1 MGRPERQVS
10 FAGGELSPMLYGRTD
25 LDRYPSGARTLLNFI
40 VTQHGPVVNRSG
52 TQHVDD
58 LEILGAGIGETRL
71 YPFVVS
77 ETVSFVLAFYAEGV
91 RVISE
96 QRTGLPFPPYMIAGT
111 TTPDARHRF
120 YSWTPGGCETPYA
133 AADLFG
139 LRFAQVGSILY
150 IASENH
156 PFASLTYSGGE
167 YGTFTYEEVSFQVP
181 DFPGLGNP
189 GYDVEPRV
197 HVGITGETN
206 VSGTPTLYSL
216 AGNGSHPALEWTWQ
230 VTRVMRSSD
239 GTVYETAPFE
249 IIEQFAETD
258 ESGEV
263 QAALDNVTTGERAVY
278 EDWPQR
284 IKLQTLPVNVGH
296 LDDTIVL
303 SRIYRGRD
311 GRFGWIGETSG
322 DIFVDRGEEP
332 DYSDPPPQETNPFEV
347 YGYDEDGNE
356 ELVRTEY
363 PSVVAIHEGRL
374 LAAATTERPTTVFAS
389 AYDDFT
395 NHDEVPLPDARDA
408 FTFRVASLR
417 LDKIQALIPRERL
430 FILTTSAEY
439 LAAGSGDGESMT
451 PTSVAVR
458 QLSEHGSAARPA
470 PVSISSSIFFMQAK
484 GITPRVI
491 VVGEGGVRVLDISL
505 WARHLFDG
513 HTIVDWAY
521 AEHPHSVLWA
531 VRDDGILLS
540 LTYQPEQNVAAW
552 AQHEIADDGLVESV
566 CCKPEALEDGVYLVV
581 NRSGVRSV
589 ERLAYRTID
598 DVEQGIFLDRSVSRQ
613 ADLDPMMTGEA
624 TLSPINGRSIT
635 IWSGQY
641 IEYAG
646 VQQGPAWAVYF
657 TDFADYGL
665 AGRAISVA
673 HPTEGEERLVFRIG
687 EWSSADSGYLA
698 ELISHPESE
707 ELTELIDATY
717 HGSGNQADAGDD
729 FYLLYDSIDGLD
741 HLEGDTVTVVADGDV
756 TTEVTVESGSVALD
770 WPARIVHAGRPYNS
784 DFESLDAIGERGK
797 QKTVSK
803 MMLELEGVRGGSAG
817 STLEGLVPLRT
828 RTVEEGYGAQGM
840 KRLEG
845 DVVVKDQWRTSGR
858 CAFRQSDPLP
868 CTILGITRE
877 LDYGG

>member
-40 VTQHGPVVNRSG
+40 VTQHGPVLNRSG

-58 LEILGAGIGETRL
+58 LEILGAGIGQTRL

-96 QRTGLPFPPYMIAGT
+96 QRTGLPFPPSMPSGT

-120 YSWTPGGCETPYA
+120 FVTTPGGCETPYE

-139 LRFAQVGSILY
+139 LRFAQVGAYLY

-156 PFASLTYSGGE
+156 PFARITSDGS
-167 YGTFTYEEVSFQVP
+167 YGFTYEEVSFQVP
-181 DFPGLGNP
+181 DFPGLGNLA
-189 GYDVEPRV
+189 YDVEPRV
-197 HVGITGETN
+197 HVGIDGETN

-216 AGNGSHPALEWTWQ
+216 AGDGSHPALEWTWQ

-239 GTVYETAPFE
+239 GTTYETAPFE
-249 IIEQFAETD
+249 IIEQFAETN

-263 QAALDNVTTGERAVY
+263 QAALDNTTTGERAVY

-284 IKLQTLPVNVGH
+284 IKLQALPANVIH

-332 DYSDPPPQETNPFEV
+332 DYSDPPPQEANPFEV
-347 YGYDEDGNE
+347 YGHDGSGNE
-356 ELVRTEY
+356 ELLRTEH
-363 PSVVAIHEGRL
+363 PSVAAIHEGRL

-395 NHDEVPLPDARDA
+395 NHDEVPSPDARDA
-408 FTFRVASLR
+408 FTFRVASLK

-439 LAAGSGDGESMT
+439 VASGSGESEVMT

-491 VVGEGGVRVLDISL
+491 VIDGGGVRVLDISL

-540 LTYQPEQNVAAW
+540 FTYQPEQNVAAW

-566 CCKPEALEDGVYLVV
+566 CCKPEALEDGVYMVV

-589 ERLAYRTID
+589 ERLAYRTLD

-624 TLSPINGRSIT
+624 ALSPINGRSIT
-635 IWSGQY
+635 IHPNESLVY
-641 IEYAG
+641 DG
-646 VQQGPAWAVYF
+646 VSQGPAWGIYF
-657 TDFADYGL
+657 TDFLDHGL

-673 HPTEGEERLVFRIG
+673 HPATGESRLVFRLG
-687 EWSSADSGYLA
+687 EWSSSSLGYIA
-698 ELISHPESE
+698 ELVSHPASD
-707 ELTELIDATY
+707 ELSSIISLAY
-717 HGSGNQADAGDD
+717 NAAGQADAGDD
-729 FYLLYDSIDGLD
+729 FYLLYDSIDGLG
-741 HLEGDTVTVVADGDV
+741 HLEGETVIVVADGDV

-797 QKTVSK
+797 QKTVSR

-817 STLEGLVPLRT
+817 STLDDLVPLRT
-828 RTVEEGYGAQGM
+828 RTVEEGYGAHGM

-868 CTILGITRE
+868 CTILGITRDI
-877 LDYGG
+877 DYGG